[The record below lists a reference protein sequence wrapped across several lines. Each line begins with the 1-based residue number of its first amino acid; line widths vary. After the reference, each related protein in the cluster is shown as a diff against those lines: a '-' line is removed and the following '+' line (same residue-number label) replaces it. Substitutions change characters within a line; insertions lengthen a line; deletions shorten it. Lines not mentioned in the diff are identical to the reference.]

1 MNIIDKKKYRDRIRL
16 LFSILLSIIYVPHLI
31 LYAISKNKKLIESD
45 VSVLKKKLSIRINT
59 IFGVLF
65 FLHNNPY
72 FRVVF
77 YHRLGPISSLFI
89 EWIRPGSSTFI
100 ISKTTIID
108 SGFNLVHPYST
119 IINAEHIGKNFNFRH
134 CTTLGNKL
142 NDNRR
147 PFIGDNVT
155 LGASVTIIGDIKIG
169 NNVIIG
175 AGSVVTKNVE
185 ENTIAVGNP
194 ARIIKKNN

>member
-1 MNIIDKKKYRDRIRL
+1 MINKKKYRDLIRL
-16 LFSILLSIIYVPHLI
+16 FFSILLSIVYIPHLL
-31 LYAISKNKKLIESD
+31 LYFLSSNKKLIESD
-45 VSVLKKKLSIRINT
+45 VSILKKKLSIELNT
-59 IFGVLF
+59 FFSILF

-72 FRVVF
+72 FRVIF
-77 YHRLGPISSLFI
+77 YHRIGVIGSLLI
-89 EWIRPGSSTFI
+89 EWYRPGFNSFI
-100 ISKTTIID
+100 ISKSTVIEA
-108 SGFNLVHPYST
+108 GFNLVHPYST

-142 NDNRR
+142 NDKRR

-175 AGSVVTKNVE
+175 AGSVVTKNIQ
-185 ENTIAVGNP
+185 ENSIAVGNP
-194 ARIIKKNN
+194 AKVIKKIN

>member
-1 MNIIDKKKYRDRIRL
+1 M
-16 LFSILLSIIYVPHLI
+16 
-31 LYAISKNKKLIESD
+31 
-45 VSVLKKKLSIRINT
+45 
-59 IFGVLF
+59 
-65 FLHNNPY
+65 
-72 FRVVF
+72 
-77 YHRLGPISSLFI
+77 FI